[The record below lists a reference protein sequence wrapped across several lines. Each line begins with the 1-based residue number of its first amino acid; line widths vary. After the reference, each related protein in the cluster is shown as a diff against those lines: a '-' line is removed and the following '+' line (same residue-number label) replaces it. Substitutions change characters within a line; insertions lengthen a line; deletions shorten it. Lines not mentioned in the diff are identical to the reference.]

1 MVLLLDRRA
10 INGIII
16 ITSPVGLHQEGEGDE
31 ARRAAGAPSAPTGT
45 PPSKYILLNGRMYGG
60 LRPSLPPPLPFPHRL
75 LFRYP
80 IPFRQE
86 GASGQQQARRDG
98 EGAKGRGSR
107 LVLPD
112 YQ

>member
-31 ARRAAGAPSAPTGT
+31 ARRDAQRAPLLPPSAPL
-45 PPSKYILLNGRMYGG
+45 PPNTFSWTDGCTADCDP
-60 LRPSLPPPLPFPHRL
+60 PSLPHSLFPIAFFSDTLFHSGKKERL
-75 LFRYP
+75 DN
-80 IPFRQE
+80 
-86 GASGQQQARRDG
+86 SKHDG

>member
-10 INGIII
+10 INGIGII

-45 PPSKYILLNGRMYGG
+45 PPSKYILLDGRMYGG
-60 LRPSLPPPLPFPHRL
+60 LRPSLPHSLFPIAFFSDTLFHSGKKERL
-75 LFRYP
+75 DN
-80 IPFRQE
+80 
-86 GASGQQQARRDG
+86 SKHDG